1 MRKTGASALK
11 ACASAL
17 KVCAGALKACASMRK
32 NNSGESELDNDSDFD
47 EDVNE
52 GLPNFSC
59 TMSKLGL
66 TYHLHT
72 HAPVDDVVYNLGAEA
87 LTGSSYKKSLT
98 QLAASRWKVFTQSKV
113 QSVTLKTAPPLKIRV
128 PGGNSLDR
136 ETLKRADTI
145 TTVTEDDIVDSL
157 WNDRMERRKIRLGKW
172 THSWDIPT
180 SEDILADPSS
190 IPYNNAIDTVLTP
203 WEPILKRLL
212 DAPDTVSADE
222 APAKAWLEGTTK
234 KKKDISKEL
243 VPYVGSLSLT
253 VRAQISNWFD
263 VNIGK
268 DRRKQ
273 HVWLGRLP
281 IAHAYT
287 VYIATNLKNDP
298 KNSKLTGPELLEKA

>member
-1 MRKTGASALK
+1 METRTLWNKTLLQRLRRGR
-11 ACASAL
+11 
-17 KVCAGALKACASMRK
+17 GALARHGEFWYPVRVIHRESNQEWRVRWWRAC
-32 NNSGESELDNDSDFD
+32 EF
-47 EDVNE
+47 
-52 GLPNFSC
+52 
-59 TMSKLGL
+59 T
-66 TYHLHT
+66 
-72 HAPVDDVVYNLGAEA
+72 
-87 LTGSSYKKSLT
+87 
-98 QLAASRWKVFTQSKV
+98 AAGVI
-113 QSVTLKTAPPLKIRV
+113 P
-128 PGGNSLDR
+128 
-136 ETLKRADTI
+136 DTI
-145 TTVTEDDIVDSL
+145 TTVAEDDIVDSL
-157 WNDRMERRKIRLGKW
+157 WNDSMGRRKIRLGKW

-268 DRRKQ
+268 DRKKQ

-298 KNSKLTGPELLEKA
+298 KNSKLTGPELLEKAWDVQFSGTPSVLMDVDVDKDCLYILEEEMFERSARAGVAGHCQWGLDAGDHENWDPYEGIPPHFIHRDREESESELEVTSF